1 MDSER
6 KPPYVLFGGRDHPPE
21 EVRAHWYQWFFQLED
36 GRKMMDENAEA
47 FCLELWR
54 SWFPGWKFSKG
65 DFADAA
71 KATTQPE
78 LLFNGMLGNAL
89 DIPGIGLCTP
99 IWAIFPPPVLLLDCL
114 ILKLHVHK
122 VRLMHRD
129 VAH

>member
-1 MDSER
+1 M
-6 KPPYVLFGGRDHPPE
+6 KPDTSFVLKSGHFYLLTTLPFRRHY
-21 EVRAHWYQWFFQLED
+21 RF
-36 GRKMMDENAEA
+36 
-47 FCLELWR
+47 
-54 SWFPGWKFSKG
+54 
-65 DFADAA
+65 DATYGLA
-71 KATTQPE
+71 TYGLATTQPE

-122 VRLMHRD
+122 VRLIHRD